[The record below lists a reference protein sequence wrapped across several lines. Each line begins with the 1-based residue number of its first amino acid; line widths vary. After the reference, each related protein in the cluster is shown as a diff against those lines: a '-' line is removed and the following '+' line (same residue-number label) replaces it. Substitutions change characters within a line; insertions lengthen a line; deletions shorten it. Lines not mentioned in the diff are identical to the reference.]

1 MNGSNLFYLAERKK
15 LYGNRDGSPIVV
27 KKNRSMSCD
36 EGIQMVRMVRRP
48 PPGPQKLSPLLER
61 ADVGIMESE
70 EKSPEHQELPRSESK
85 RRLSVLSK
93 KMSFFFGL

>member
-15 LYGNRDGSPIVV
+15 LYGSRDGSPIVV

-36 EGIQMVRMVRRP
+36 EGMQMIRRP